1 VKELDSGKRKR
12 MNRIFKNDG
21 RTVVVPMDHG
31 VTLGPIQGL
40 VNMQETVEELAK
52 GDVDAIVVH
61 KGIAKTVNTGSIGLI
76 VHLSASTRLGPDPN
90 RKVKVCSVEEALRLG
105 ADAVS
110 LHINVGAPSEHEMLM
125 KLGNSADECD
135 SLGVP
140 LLAMMYPR
148 GPSVSSEYDPEMVA
162 FAARIGAELGA
173 DIIKTNY
180 TGSVETFQRVVQ
192 GCPVPVII
200 AGGPKG
206 KTERDVLEAVFGSI
220 EAGGVGVS
228 IGRNVFQHENPTGM
242 TKAISAIVHRGA
254 TVEEALKL
262 LGETR

>member
-1 VKELDSGKRKR
+1 LDIGKRKR
-12 MNRIFKNDG
+12 LNRIFKSDG
-21 RTVVVPMDHG
+21 RTVIIPMDHG
-31 VTLGPIQGL
+31 VSLGPVQGL
-40 VNMQETVEELAK
+40 VNMQETVDKLAK

-76 VHLSASTRLGPDPN
+76 VHLSASTKLGPDLN

-110 LHINVGAPSEHEMLM
+110 LHINVGAASEHEMLM
-125 KLGNSADECD
+125 KLGDVADECD

-148 GPSVSSEYDPEMVA
+148 GPGVSSEYDPEMVE

-173 DIIKTNY
+173 DIVKTNY

-206 KTERDVLEAVFGSI
+206 KTETDVLEAVFGSI
-220 EAGGVGVS
+220 KAGGVGVS
-228 IGRNVFQHENPTGM
+228 IGRNVFQHENPTAM
-242 TKAISAIVHRGA
+242 TKALSAIVHRGA